1 MKQGEWQGSGGVEL
15 VSALFICP
23 KELWFDLP
31 AVEIF

>member
-1 MKQGEWQGSGGVEL
+1 L

-31 AVEIF
+31 AVEIFWILIQNILSYFN